1 MSITY
6 TILEDSFFNTYYNYS
21 VLCDTHMLSNDDQ
34 NKNYVKP
41 LIKVDVLRDLFGKS
55 LTSTTK
61 PTPKSKSKSK
71 PKPTPKTSTAPVTR
85 SKTNTKTNKTTQ
97 STIDVD
103 KDKDKDDQDKDKDVD
118 DNVEDK
124 VDDEYEFKYNYYN
137 SHSIKELRTIGSYYE
152 LSVKYEYRA
161 NIINAILE
169 YEQCPVNA
177 ARVSERVNL
186 WEYVVYLRSH
196 SFMKTHL
203 TFTWLDPSSPK
214 Y

>member
-34 NKNYVKP
+34 NKSYVKP
-41 LIKVDVLRDLFGKS
+41 LLKANVLRDLFGKS

-61 PTPKSKSKSK
+61 PTPKSKS
-71 PKPTPKTSTAPVTR
+71 TPKTSTAPVTR
-85 SKTNTKTNKTTQ
+85 SNTKTKTKTNKTTQ
-97 STIDVD
+97 STTDVD
-103 KDKDKDDQDKDKDVD
+103 NDDKDKDVD
-118 DNVEDK
+118 DNVEEK

-137 SHSIKELRTIGSYYE
+137 SLSIKELRTIRSYYK
-152 LSVKYEYRA
+152 LSIKYEYRA

-177 ARVSERVNL
+177 ARVSERVKL